1 MLSNKIPLKGISLLV
16 YLFYLYKQYKAM
28 NDHEEKCEFCEKLNL
43 TTKLRIEIMQ
53 RVCDDCFHET
63 FKYCSEC
70 NEYDLEEHVNN

>member
-1 MLSNKIPLKGISLLV
+1 
-16 YLFYLYKQYKAM
+16 M